1 MSNPIDR
8 ATIDHFI
15 YSKCFN
21 HEETFEQKND
31 SSEEVDDALFA
42 PNMVWNPGDIPLLNR
57 KIFKGVRV
65 AIREH
70 PYIAS
75 IRRHIMHYSV
85 ATILTKNL
93 FITVAH
99 PLVDVPLN
107 ELSIVVG
114 ENYADRGATL
124 LTVMLVIIHEQF
136 DRFSLNG
143 DVALIRGRELCLPR
157 SGKYTPGEKF
167 DPMLRFVSFM
177 ISVPNPYC
185 DGYKKNGVILK
196 PGMLCVG
203 KSRKEDNVT
212 SCLAVPGAP
221 LVVGGHL
228 TGLLSWGY
236 GCGYVNDL
244 PLVYTNMQYY
254 QPWLLH
260 NIPLIR
266 RITKQNLTLL
276 FQLKRAHILTT
287 WLNLTRVVK
296 PVPFTLSDEP
306 METLKLDRELAKLKG
321 RVYDIRDF
329 IFRGMHRKYKK
340 RLYEKLKDRIA
351 EKEAIKKIHEASEIT
366 SSAPFL
372 DPDNLFQTT
381 KQGTGLTFMEQTQ
394 PFATDGD
401 NAYYEDYAG
410 A

>member
-1 MSNPIDR
+1 
-8 ATIDHFI
+8 
-15 YSKCFN
+15 
-21 HEETFEQKND
+21 
-31 SSEEVDDALFA
+31 
-42 PNMVWNPGDIPLLNR
+42 
-57 KIFKGVRV
+57 
-65 AIREH
+65 
-70 PYIAS
+70 
-75 IRRHIMHYSV
+75 
-85 ATILTKNL
+85 
-93 FITVAH
+93 
-99 PLVDVPLN
+99 
-107 ELSIVVG
+107 
-114 ENYADRGATL
+114 
-124 LTVMLVIIHEQF
+124 MLVIIHEKF

-143 DVALIRGRELCLPR
+143 DVALIRVYEDTTYRCAVKSIQLIHPREPLHGLRAFVTGWGRCDRTGRELCLPR
-157 SGKYTPGEKF
+157 SGKYTPGETF

-177 ISVPNPYC
+177 ISLPNPYC
-185 DGYKKNGVILK
+185 DFYKKKGVILK

-203 KSRKEDNVT
+203 KSREEDNVT

-221 LVVGGHL
+221 LVVEGHL

-340 RLYEKLKDRIA
+340 RLYEKLKERIA